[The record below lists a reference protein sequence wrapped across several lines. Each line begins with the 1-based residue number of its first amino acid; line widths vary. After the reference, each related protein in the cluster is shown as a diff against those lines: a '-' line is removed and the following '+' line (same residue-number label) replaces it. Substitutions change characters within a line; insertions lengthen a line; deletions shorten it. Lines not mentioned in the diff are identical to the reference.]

1 MAKEL
6 TFEENLEQLETIVK
20 ELEKGEVP
28 LDHAIDQFQKAMKLA
43 KKCDEKLK
51 SAESA
56 VNQILKEDGT
66 LEPFE
71 IEE

>member
-20 ELEKGEVP
+20 ELENGEVP
-28 LDHAIDQFQKAMKLA
+28 LDEAIDQFQKAMKLA

-51 SAESA
+51 NAENA
-56 VNQILKEDGT
+56 VNQILKEDGS